1 MLYLTWMDN
10 FEITAPYSG
19 ASLIF
24 SYIGYQPQEVQING
38 RNTLKITLVEDTK
51 ALEEVVVIGYT
62 TQKKATITGSIST
75 ITTKDL
81 KQSPTANL
89 NKPWRVECLV

>member
-62 TQKKATITGSIST
+62 TQKKATITGSISNHNYQRF
-75 ITTKDL
+75 K
-81 KQSPTANL
+81 A
-89 NKPWRVECLV
+89 KPDRKPE